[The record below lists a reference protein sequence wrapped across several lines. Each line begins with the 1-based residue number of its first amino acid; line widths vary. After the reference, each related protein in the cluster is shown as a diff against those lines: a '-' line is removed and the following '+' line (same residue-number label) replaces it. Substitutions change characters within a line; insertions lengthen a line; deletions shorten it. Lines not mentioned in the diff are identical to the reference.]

1 MAVARAHLRTH
12 ATDARAVNAP
22 ARTPRAARAADLAYW
37 EWGEPEGPPV
47 LLAHATGFHARCWDA
62 VVRELNPAQR
72 VIAVDMRGHGAST
85 KQGPF
90 DWDQF
95 GTDVARFAEALAL
108 RDIIGVGHSFGGH
121 AITAAAASH
130 PARFARL
137 LLVDPVILSPER
149 YASFTPVNDHPV
161 ARRRNEWASAEQMF
175 DRFADRHPF
184 RLWRRDVLMDYCR
197 HGLVPTAGG
206 FALACPPSIEAA
218 IYKGSGK
225 RDIGEAI
232 ASLPHPVTVLRAR
245 LPRSPGDES
254 SHVQRGA
261 PRAPMDFSA
270 SPTWPGLAAAFP
282 NGRDVYLPELT
293 HFIPMQRPD
302 LVAAHINE
310 LLKAEG
316 RGG

>member
-1 MAVARAHLRTH
+1 MGRT
-12 ATDARAVNAP
+12 RK
-22 ARTPRAARAADLAYW
+22 
-37 EWGEPEGPPV
+37 PPV

-72 VIAVDMRGHGAST
+72 VIAVDMRGHGTST

-95 GTDVARFAEALAL
+95 GADVARFAEALAL

-175 DRFADRHPF
+175 YRFADRHPF

-218 IYKGSGK
+218 IYKGQRQTRHRRGDS
-225 RDIGEAI
+225 ELA
-232 ASLPHPVTVLRAR
+232 A
-245 LPRSPGDES
+245 PGDGTAGAS
-254 SHVQRGA
+254 TALARRRILTCSKRRASGANGLQRVANVARPGGGVSKRTRRLLA
-261 PRAPMDFSA
+261 RANALHPDA
-270 SPTWPGLAAAFP
+270 APGLGGGA
-282 NGRDVYLPELT
+282 
-293 HFIPMQRPD
+293 HQRT
-302 LVAAHINE
+302 AQ
-310 LLKAEG
+310 AEG
-316 RGG
+316 RMG